1 MKALVCFKVF
11 YWKPSEYEASS
22 SPEDEDMEKPL
33 SHEALAKQGVEKQGL
48 EKHTIAQAQGLT
60 KRFGTTLAVEE
71 VSFQVQAGEVLGI
84 LGANGS
90 GKTTLL
96 RMLSG
101 LMRPTSGSIHIEGMD
116 IEDASQKARQKVGF
130 LTGNTRLYEKLTP
143 RDILHIFGEL
153 YGLEK
158 PALSARIECLA
169 KEMQLHAFLDKRCGQ
184 LSSGM
189 RQRVSVARALIADPS
204 LYILDEPTATLDPM
218 ASNDIV
224 ALVKKAKAR
233 GRAVVFSTHRMEEV
247 EYLCDRVLFL
257 RGGRMATQ
265 GTLEA
270 LKQQSGRSRLTD
282 IFLYFA
288 QGET

>member
-1 MKALVCFKVF
+1 M
-11 YWKPSEYEASS
+11 
-22 SPEDEDMEKPL
+22 
-33 SHEALAKQGVEKQGL
+33 SHMSGHILAK
-48 EKHTIAQAQGLT
+48 AQGLT
-60 KRFGTTLAVEE
+60 KCFGVAFAVEG
-71 VSFQVQAGEVLGI
+71 VSFQVKAGEVLGI

-101 LMRPTSGSIHIEGMD
+101 LLRPTSGSVHIEGMD
-116 IEDASQKARQKVGF
+116 VMDASMQARRKVGF

-143 RDILHIFGEL
+143 RDILQIFGEL
-153 YGLEK
+153 HNLGK
-158 PALSARIECLA
+158 SALSERILHLA
-169 KEMQLHAFLDKRCGQ
+169 DEMQLHDFLDKRCGQ

-204 LYILDEPTATLDPM
+204 LYVLDEPTATLDPM

-224 ALVKKAKAR
+224 ELVRKAKAR

-257 RGGRMATQ
+257 RKGRMATQ
-265 GTLEA
+265 GTLDE
-270 LKQQSGRSRLTD
+270 LKQQSARSRLTD

-288 QGET
+288 QGDS

>member
-1 MKALVCFKVF
+1 
-11 YWKPSEYEASS
+11 
-22 SPEDEDMEKPL
+22 L
-33 SHEALAKQGVEKQGL
+33 SHVGKKNVVAEAV
-48 EKHTIAQAQGLT
+48 GLT
-60 KRFGTTLAVEE
+60 KRFGTHTAVEGVGFCICE
-71 VSFQVQAGEVLGI
+71 GEVLGI

-101 LMRPTSGSIHIEGMD
+101 LMQPTAGHTRIRGED
-116 IEDASQKARQKVGF
+116 IGGPSLEARRQVGF
-130 LTGNTRLYEKLTP
+130 LTGNTQLYEKLTP
-143 RDILHIFGEL
+143 RDILHIFGQL
-153 YGLEK
+153 YGLEG
-158 PALSARIECLA
+158 PPLLERINTLA
-169 KEMQLHAFLDKRCGQ
+169 DEMCLHAFLDKRCGQ

-224 ALVKKAKAR
+224 ELICKAKAR
-233 GRAVVFSTHRMEEV
+233 GRAVVFSTHRMEEI

-257 RGGRMATQ
+257 REGRVATQ

-270 LKQQSGRSRLTD
+270 LKRQSAQSKLTD
-282 IFLYFA
+282 IFLHFA
-288 QGET
+288 QGGA

>member
-1 MKALVCFKVF
+1 LTQ
-11 YWKPSEYEASS
+11 
-22 SPEDEDMEKPL
+22 
-33 SHEALAKQGVEKQGL
+33 EALTQQPVARHL
-48 EKHTIAQAQGLT
+48 IAEAQGLT
-60 KRFGTTLAVEE
+60 KRFGATFAVEG
-71 VSFQVQAGEVLGI
+71 VSFQVHSGEVLGI
-84 LGANGS
+84 LGPNGS

-101 LMRPTSGSIHIEGMD
+101 LLRPTAGRVCIEGVD
-116 IEDASQKARQKVGF
+116 VLDASLKARRQVGF

-143 RDILHIFGEL
+143 RDILRIFGEL
-153 YGLEK
+153 YQLKE
-158 PALSARIECLA
+158 PTLSERIKSLA
-169 KEMQLHAFLDKRCGQ
+169 DEMALHAFLDKRCGQ

-224 ALVKKAKAR
+224 ELVQKAKTR

-257 RGGRMATQ
+257 RKGRMATQ
-265 GTLEA
+265 GTLEE
-270 LKQQSGRSRLTD
+270 LKQQSACLRLTD
-282 IFLYFA
+282 IFLHFA
-288 QGET
+288 QGGR

>member
-1 MKALVCFKVF
+1 MSAAGHEIAKA
-11 YWKPSEYEASS
+11 E
-22 SPEDEDMEKPL
+22 
-33 SHEALAKQGVEKQGL
+33 
-48 EKHTIAQAQGLT
+48 GLT
-60 KRFGTTLAVEE
+60 KRFGPTFAVEG
-71 VSFQVQAGEVLGI
+71 VSFQAKAGEVLGI

-96 RMLSG
+96 RMLAG
-101 LMRPTSGSIHIEGMD
+101 LMKPTSGSVHIEGEE
-116 IEDASQKARQKVGF
+116 ISSPKARQKVGF

-143 RDILHIFGEL
+143 RDILQIFGEL

-158 PALSARIECLA
+158 QARLERISSLA
-169 KEMQLHAFLDKRCGQ
+169 DEMQLHAFLDKRCGQ

-204 LYILDEPTATLDPM
+204 LYVLDEPTAALDPM

-224 ALVKKAKAR
+224 ELVKKAKTR
-233 GRAVVFSTHRMEEV
+233 GKAVVFSTHRMEEI

-257 RGGRMATQ
+257 RQGRMATQ

-270 LKQQSGRSRLTD
+270 LKRQSGHSRLTD
-282 IFLYFA
+282 IFLHFA
-288 QGET
+288 KGGP